1 MNDQPFPYYLRYY
14 CRKMSM
20 KKFQVTI
27 HFEMDDEFMSLVPQ
41 HREYVNGLI
50 ENGIIDHYVVTMESQ
65 KAWITFSA
73 DTKEEVEEYLTKS
86 PIYKY
91 WTFVIEELFVVDGQH
106 YRLPA
111 VQLN

>member
-1 MNDQPFPYYLRYY
+1 
-14 CRKMSM
+14 M

-27 HFEMDDEFMSLVPQ
+27 HFEMDDEFMSHIPA
-41 HREYVNGLI
+41 HREYINSLI
-50 ENGIIDHYVVTMESQ
+50 EKGVIDQYVVSMDTQ
-65 KAWITFSA
+65 RVWITFTA
-73 DTKEEVEEYLTKS
+73 EKKETVEQYLTES

-91 WTFVIEELFVVDGQH
+91 WTYDIDELFLFDGQH